1 MISSKDEFYQSVL
14 EIKEHLLENG
24 LSKISADNL
33 DKLFHYFEVE
43 YPKISDGDFTL
54 RSNDRVIISSFFL
67 FFPHS
72 FTIVLFLILETNTT
86 TIEKMTLSI
95 CSSSSVFV
103 LLVFHSFF
111 SHLYVHMHFLL
122 PRWITTK
129 KATAL
134 LLFCSVFFFFPLLFS
149 WLERER
155 ERKIVLAISIS

>member
-67 FFPHS
+67 FSP
-72 FTIVLFLILETNTT
+72 TP
-86 TIEKMTLSI
+86 
-95 CSSSSVFV
+95 
-103 LLVFHSFF
+103 
-111 SHLYVHMHFLL
+111 L
-122 PRWITTK
+122 P
-129 KATAL
+129 
-134 LLFCSVFFFFPLLFS
+134 LFS
-149 WLERER
+149 F
-155 ERKIVLAISIS
+155 SF